1 MSYRKQFDLDQWRE
15 EIAVSV
21 GNGEDII
28 DIAGNDFD
36 RDVEHH
42 LPEDPSTIGQT
53 DGQTEDETESSV
65 DEQSTSESQQRGAS
79 A

>member
-15 EIAVSV
+15 EIAVGV

-53 DGQTEDETESSV
+53 EDETESSA
-65 DEQSTSESQQRGAS
+65 DEQSISESQQREAS